1 MSATV
6 ETIDKYILPVV
17 PLRSIAAYPGM
28 PISLELGRK
37 RSITALEEANATT
50 GKLFLIPQKD
60 PNTEHP
66 FAEDL
71 YEIGVIAKIKSVS
84 KTKDN
89 TARVLFECED
99 RAMITNVM
107 QRKGYIAAEGLRKRV
122 ELKENG
128 GVKGEAMLG
137 EAKRIFTRFSELSP
151 ALPDEVKFAVDT
163 VRDPGLL
170 ADFLAANVLTRFESK
185 IKILYEFD
193 PMRRIEMLLFCMEE
207 EITVLEYEADIAR
220 KVRSAIDDNQ
230 RDYYLREQLNV
241 IRDELG
247 MNDDDDDYENRI
259 RAAKLPEEVEA
270 KLLKENGRLLKT
282 PFGSAEGNVIRNY
295 IETCLELPWGK
306 NTTEKKTLKQARKI
320 LDRDHEGIE
329 DVKKRILEYI
339 AVRQMTDT
347 PSTQIICLV
356 GPPGVGKT
364 SVARSIADA
373 LGRKYVRV
381 ALGGIRDEAD
391 IRGHRKTYVGAMPGR
406 IIEAIGRA
414 ETSSPLILL
423 DEIDKLANDFR
434 GDPASALL
442 EVLDSEQNKFFRDH
456 FLELP
461 YDLSDCVFIAT
472 ANDPAGIP
480 APLYDRMEIIELKTY
495 TYAERLAIAKR
506 HLIPKQLKKHG
517 ITSAQLKITDAAINK
532 IIRSYT
538 REAGVRNLER
548 EIANVCRKCAAGI
561 AGGDFEKLTVR
572 PDTLT
577 ELLGPEKLIPESIP
591 AKSTVG
597 LVNGLAYTES
607 GGAMLPIEVALL
619 PGSGKIELTGSLGDV
634 MKESARIA
642 VSFMRSRADIL
653 GIDPDFY
660 KTKDIHIH
668 APEGAVP
675 KDGPSAGIAM
685 CVCLASALTGRP
697 VDRTIAM
704 TGEVSLLGRA
714 IAIGGLKEKTLAAL
728 RAGAKTVII
737 PADNARD
744 MQKLPDEVKNGLR
757 FICVEDADTA
767 IDIALLPAKK
777 AAKAEKTE
785 ESEFSP
791 ISTAKKSY
799 VPLNCAS
806 KNNE

>member
-60 PNTEHP
+60 PDTEHP

-71 YEIGVIAKIKSVS
+71 YEVGVIAKIKSVS
-84 KTKDN
+84 KTKEN

-99 RAMITNVM
+99 RAMITNVI
-107 QRKGYIAAEGLRKRV
+107 QRKGYIAAEGLCKRV
-122 ELKENG
+122 ALKGNG
-128 GVKGEAMLG
+128 GVKAEAMLG
-137 EAKRIFTRFSELSP
+137 EAKNIFSRFAELSP
-151 ALPDEVKFAVDT
+151 MLPDEVKFAVDT

-170 ADFLAANVLTRFESK
+170 ADFLAANALTRFENK

-193 PMRRIEMLLFCMEE
+193 PMRRIEMILYCMEE
-207 EITVLEYEADIAR
+207 EIKVLEYEADIAR

-247 MNDDDDDYENRI
+247 MNDDDDDYEPRI
-259 RAAKLPEEVEA
+259 RDAKLPEEVET
-270 KLLKENGRLLKT
+270 KLLKENVRLMKT
-282 PFGSAEGNVIRNY
+282 PFGSAEGNVLRNY
-295 IETCLELPWGK
+295 IETCLELPWNK
-306 NTTEKKTLKQARKI
+306 TTPERKSLKQARRI

-329 DVKKRILEYI
+329 DVKKRILEYL
-339 AVRQMTDT
+339 AVRELTAK
-347 PSTQIICLV
+347 PASQIICLV

-364 SVARSIADA
+364 SVARSIAEA
-373 LGRKYVRV
+373 VGRKYVRV

-414 ETSSPLILL
+414 GTSNPLILL

-461 YDLSDCVFIAT
+461 YDLSGCMFIAT
-472 ANDPAGIP
+472 ANDPSGIP
-480 APLYDRMEIIELKTY
+480 APLYDRMEVIELKTY
-495 TYAERLAIAKR
+495 TYSERLAIAKR
-506 HLIPKQLKKHG
+506 HLIPKQIEKHG
-517 ITSAQLKITDAAINK
+517 LTSAQLKITDAAVNK
-532 IIRSYT
+532 MIRSYT

-561 AGGDFEKLTVR
+561 VGKEYEKLTVR
-572 PDTLT
+572 PDMLP
-577 ELLGPEKLIPESIP
+577 ELLGPEKLLPETVP
-591 AKSTVG
+591 ASDTVG

-634 MKESARIA
+634 MKESAHIA
-642 VSFMRSRADIL
+642 VSFMRSRAEIL

-685 CVCLASALTGRP
+685 TVCLASALTNRP
-697 VDRTIAM
+697 VDRTVAM
-704 TGEVSLLGRA
+704 TGELSLLGRA

-737 PADNARD
+737 PKDNARD
-744 MQKLPDEVKNGLR
+744 MEKLPDEVKHGLN

-767 IDIALLPAKK
+767 IELALLPAKK
-777 AAKAEKTE
+777 ASKAKKTDEAEFT
-785 ESEFSP
+785 P
-791 ISTAKKSY
+791 IPSANKSY
-799 VPLNCAS
+799 VPLNCLS

>member
-60 PNTEHP
+60 PDTEHP

-71 YEIGVIAKIKSVS
+71 YEVGVIAKIKSVS
-84 KTKDN
+84 KTKEN

-99 RAMITNVM
+99 RAMITNVI

-122 ELKENG
+122 ALKENG
-128 GVKGEAMLG
+128 GVKAEAMMGEA
-137 EAKRIFTRFSELSP
+137 RNIFTRFAELSHG
-151 ALPDEVKFAVDT
+151 LPDEVKFAIDT

-193 PMRRIEMLLFCMEE
+193 PMRRIEMLLYCMEE
-207 EITVLEYEADIAR
+207 EIKVLEYEADIAH
-220 KVRSAIDDNQ
+220 KVRSAIDENQ

-247 MNDDDDDYENRI
+247 MNDDDEDYENVI
-259 RAAKLPEEVEA
+259 RAAHLPDEVEL
-270 KLLKENGRLLKT
+270 KLLKENARLQKT
-282 PFGSAEGNVIRNY
+282 PFGSAEGNVLRNY
-295 IETCLELPWGK
+295 IETCIELPWGRH
-306 NTTEKKTLKQARKI
+306 TYEKKTLKQARRI

-339 AVRQMTDT
+339 AVKQLTDK

-373 LGRKYVRV
+373 LGRRYVRV

-406 IIEAIGRA
+406 IIEAISRA
-414 ETSSPLILL
+414 GTSSPLILL

-442 EVLDSEQNKFFRDH
+442 EVLDSEQNKYFRDH

-506 HLIPKQLKKHG
+506 HLIPKQLEKHG
-517 ITSAQLKITDAAINK
+517 LTSAQLKITDAAINK

-561 AGGDFEKLTVR
+561 VAGEYEKLTVR
-572 PDTLT
+572 PDMLA
-577 ELLGPEKLIPESIP
+577 ELLGPEKLLQETIPQ
-591 AKSTVG
+591 KDTVG

-668 APEGAVP
+668 APDGAVP

-685 CVCLASALTGRP
+685 TVCLASALTGRP
-697 VDRTIAM
+697 VDRTVAM

-737 PADNARD
+737 PKDNARD
-744 MQKLPDEVKNGLR
+744 MEKLPEEVKRGLA
-757 FICVEDADTA
+757 FTCIEDADTA
-767 IDIALLPAKK
+767 IELALLPAKK
-777 AAKAEKTE
+777 AKPAEKDDNA
-785 ESEFSP
+785 EFNP
-791 ISTAKKSY
+791 IPTAKKTY
-799 VPLNCAS
+799 VPLNCSS
-806 KNNE
+806 KINE

>member
-60 PNTEHP
+60 PDTERP

-71 YEIGVIAKIKSVS
+71 YEVGVIAKIKSVS
-84 KTKDN
+84 KTKEN

-99 RAMITNVM
+99 RAMITNVI
-107 QRKGYIAAEGLRKRV
+107 QRKGYIAAEGLCKRV
-122 ELKENG
+122 ALKGG
-128 GVKGEAMLG
+128 GVKAEAMLG
-137 EAKRIFTRFSELSP
+137 EAKNIFARFAELSP
-151 ALPDEVKFAVDT
+151 TLPDEVKFAVDT
-163 VRDPGLL
+163 VKDPGLL

-193 PMRRIEMLLFCMEE
+193 PMRRIEMLLYCMEE
-207 EITVLEYEADIAR
+207 EIKVLEYEADIAR

-247 MNDDDDDYENRI
+247 MNDDDEDYENAI
-259 RAAKLPEEVEA
+259 RAAKLPDEVES
-270 KLLKENGRLLKT
+270 KLLKENARLLKT
-282 PFGSAEGNVIRNY
+282 PFGSAEGNVLRNY
-295 IETCLELPWGK
+295 IETCLELPW
-306 NTTEKKTLKQARKI
+306 NRHTTEKKTLKQARRI

-339 AVRQMTDT
+339 AVKQLTNK

-364 SVARSIADA
+364 SVARSIAEA

-414 ETSSPLILL
+414 GTSSPLILL

-472 ANDPAGIP
+472 ANEPSGIP

-495 TYAERLAIAKR
+495 TYSERLAIAKR
-506 HLIPKQLKKHG
+506 HLIPKQLEKHG
-517 ITSAQLKITDAAINK
+517 LTSAHLKITDAAVNK
-532 IIRSYT
+532 IIRGYT

-561 AGGDFEKLTVR
+561 VAGEYEKLTVR
-572 PDTLT
+572 PDMIGA
-577 ELLGPEKLIPESIP
+577 LLGPEKLLQETIP
-591 AKSTVG
+591 AKDAVG

-642 VSFMRSRADIL
+642 VSFMRSRAEIL

-685 CVCLASALTGRP
+685 TVCLASALTNRP

-737 PADNARD
+737 PKDNARD
-744 MQKLPDEVKNGLR
+744 MEKLPDEVKNGLN

-767 IDIALLPAKK
+767 IELALLPAKRT
-777 AAKAEKTE
+777 ARAEKE
-785 ESEFSP
+785 DASEFAPLPS
-791 ISTAKKSY
+791 AKKSY
-799 VPLNCAS
+799 VPLNCCS

>member
-1 MSATV
+1 RCGTM
-6 ETIDKYILPVV
+6 
-17 PLRSIAAYPGM
+17 R
-28 PISLELGRK
+28 
-37 RSITALEEANATT
+37 ITY
-50 GKLFLIPQKD
+50 D
-60 PNTEHP
+60 
-66 FAEDL
+66 DM
-71 YEIGVIAKIKSVS
+71 
-84 KTKDN
+84 
-89 TARVLFECED
+89 FE
-99 RAMITNVM
+99 
-107 QRKGYIAAEGLRKRV
+107 
-122 ELKENG
+122 
-128 GVKGEAMLG
+128 
-137 EAKRIFTRFSELSP
+137 FSEI
-151 ALPDEVKFAVDT
+151 VIRCNDT
-163 VRDPGLL
+163 VRKGKCSYCP
-170 ADFLAANVLTRFESK
+170 F
-185 IKILYEFD
+185 FD
-193 PMRRIEMLLFCMEE
+193 RC
-207 EITVLEYEADIAR
+207 EI
-220 KVRSAIDDNQ
+220 
-230 RDYYLREQLNV
+230 
-241 IRDELG
+241 
-247 MNDDDDDYENRI
+247 
-259 RAAKLPEEVEA
+259 
-270 KLLKENGRLLKT
+270 
-282 PFGSAEGNVIRNY
+282 
-295 IETCLELPWGK
+295 
-306 NTTEKKTLKQARKI
+306 
-320 LDRDHEGIE
+320 
-329 DVKKRILEYI
+329 
-339 AVRQMTDT
+339 
-347 PSTQIICLV
+347 
-356 GPPGVGKT
+356 
-364 SVARSIADA
+364 
-373 LGRKYVRV
+373 
-381 ALGGIRDEAD
+381 
-391 IRGHRKTYVGAMPGR
+391 RKTYVGAMPGR

-461 YDLSDCVFIAT
+461 YNLSDCVFIAT

>member
-1 MSATV
+1 MSASV
-6 ETIDKYILPVV
+6 ETVDKYILPAV

-28 PISLELGRK
+28 PLSLELGRK
-37 RSITALEEANATT
+37 RSIAAVEEANGTS
-50 GKLFLIPQKD
+50 GKIFLIPQKD

-66 FAEDL
+66 LQDDL
-71 YEIGVIAKIKSVS
+71 YEVGCIAKIKSVS
-84 KTKDN
+84 KSKQGTL
-89 TARVLFECED
+89 RVLFECEE
-99 RAMITNVM
+99 RAMITKVL
-107 QRKGYIAAEGLRKRV
+107 QRRDYIAAEGLAKTV
-122 ELKENG
+122 SVKANG
-128 GVKGEAMLG
+128 GIKGEAMIA
-137 EAKRIFTRFSELSP
+137 EVRKAYARYAELTNNSV
-151 ALPDEVKFAVDT
+151 PDEVKFAVDT
-163 VRDPGLL
+163 VNDPGLL
-170 ADFLAANVLTRFESK
+170 ADFLASNLITRFDSK
-185 IKILYEFD
+185 IKLLYEFD
-193 PMRRIEMLLFCMEE
+193 PMRRIELLLLCMEE
-207 EITVLEYEADIAR
+207 EMKVLEYEVDIAR

-247 MNDDDDDYENRI
+247 MNDDDEDYEQRI
-259 RAAKLPEEVEA
+259 RSAKLPEDVEA
-270 KLLKENGRLLKT
+270 KLLKENSRLMKT
-282 PFGSAEGNVIRNY
+282 PFGSAEGNVLRNY
-295 IETCLELPWGK
+295 IETCLELPWGITSPERK
-306 NTTEKKTLKQARKI
+306 SLKQARRI

-329 DVKKRILEYI
+329 DVKKRILEYL
-339 AVRQMTDT
+339 AVRELTDK
-347 PSTQIICLV
+347 PASQIICLV

-364 SVARSIADA
+364 SVARSIAEA
-373 LGRKYVRV
+373 LNRKYVRV

-406 IIEAIGRA
+406 LIEAIGRA
-414 ETSSPLILL
+414 GACNPLILL

-461 YDLSDCVFIAT
+461 FDLSECMFIAT
-472 ANDPAGIP
+472 ANDPSGIP

-495 TYAERLAIAKR
+495 TYSERLAIAKR
-506 HLIPKQLKKHG
+506 HLIPKQLKRHG
-517 ITSAQLKITDAAINK
+517 LTPAQLKISDAAINK

-548 EIANVCRKCAAGI
+548 EIANLCRKCAAGI
-561 AGGDFEKLTVR
+561 VGGEYEKLSVR
-572 PDTLT
+572 PADLA
-577 ELLGPEKLIPESIP
+577 ELLGPEKLLPESIP
-591 AKSTVG
+591 ERDTVG

-634 MKESARIA
+634 MKESAHIA
-642 VSFMRSRADIL
+642 VSFLRSRAESL
-653 GIDPDFY
+653 EADPDFY

-685 CVCLASALTGRP
+685 TVALASALTGCP
-697 VDRTIAM
+697 VDRTVAM
-704 TGEVSLLGRA
+704 TGEISLLGRA

-737 PADNARD
+737 PKDNVRD

-757 FICVEDADTA
+757 FIPVEDADTA
-767 IDIALLPAKK
+767 LSIALLPKK
-777 AAKAEKTE
+777 EKAERKKDAE
-785 ESEFSP
+785 KGFAP
-791 ISTAKKSY
+791 IPSRGGYA
-799 VPLNCAS
+799 PLNCK

>member
-6 ETIDKYILPVV
+6 ETVDKYILPAV

-37 RSITALEEANATT
+37 RSIAALEEANATT

-60 PNTEHP
+60 PNTERP
-66 FAEDL
+66 FADDL
-71 YEIGVIAKIKSVS
+71 FDVGCIAKIKSVS
-84 KTKDN
+84 KTKEG

-99 RAMITNVM
+99 RAMITNVI
-107 QRKGYIAAEGLRKRV
+107 QRKGYIAAEGLVKKV
-122 ELKENG
+122 ALKSN
-128 GVKGEAMLG
+128 GVKSEALMGEARKAFQRM
-137 EAKRIFTRFSELSP
+137 AELTSG
-151 ALPDEVKFAVDT
+151 LPDEIKFAVDT
-163 VRDPGLL
+163 VKDPGLL
-170 ADFLAANVLTRFESK
+170 ADFIAANALNRFESK

-193 PMRRIEMLLFCMEE
+193 PIRRIEMLLLCMEE
-207 EITVLEYEADIAR
+207 EIKVLEYEADIAR

-247 MNDDDDDYENRI
+247 MNDDDEDYEQRI
-259 RAAKLPEEVEA
+259 RSAKLPEEVES
-270 KLLKENGRLLKT
+270 KLLKENLRLSKT
-282 PFGSAEGNVIRNY
+282 PFGSAEGNVLRNY
-295 IETCLELPWGK
+295 IETCLELPWGV
-306 NTTEKKTLKQARKI
+306 TTPERKSLKQARRI

-329 DVKKRILEYI
+329 DVKKRILEYL
-339 AVRQMTDT
+339 AVRELTDK
-347 PSTQIICLV
+347 PASQIICLV

-364 SVARSIADA
+364 SVARSIAEA
-373 LGRKYVRV
+373 LNRKYVRV

-414 ETSSPLILL
+414 ETSNPLILL

-461 YDLSDCVFIAT
+461 YDLSGCMFIAT
-472 ANDPAGIP
+472 ANDPSGIP

-495 TYAERLAIAKR
+495 TYSERLAIAKH
-506 HLIPKQLKKHG
+506 HLIPKQLEKHG
-517 ITSAQLKITDAAINK
+517 LTSAQLKITDAAINK

-548 EIANVCRKCAAGI
+548 EIGSICRKCAAGI
-561 AGGDFEKLTVR
+561 VSKEYEKLTVK
-572 PDTLT
+572 PDNLA
-577 ELLGPEKLIPESIP
+577 ELLGPEKLIPETVP
-591 AKSTVG
+591 EKDTVG

-619 PGSGKIELTGSLGDV
+619 PGTGKIELTGSLGDV
-634 MKESARIA
+634 MKESAHIA
-642 VSFMRSRADIL
+642 VSFIRSRAEIL

-668 APEGAVP
+668 APEGAIP

-685 CVCLASALTGRP
+685 TVCLASALTNRP
-697 VDRTIAM
+697 VDRTVAM

-714 IAIGGLKEKTLAAL
+714 IAIGGLKEKSLAAL
-728 RAGAKTVII
+728 RAGAKTVLI
-737 PADNARD
+737 PKDNVRD
-744 MQKLPDEVKNGLR
+744 MQRLPDEVKRGIS
-757 FICVEDADTA
+757 FIPVEDADTA
-767 IDIALLPAKK
+767 IEIALLSAAAKK
-777 AAKAEKTE
+777 ERKEEKGETD
-785 ESEFSP
+785 FAP
-791 ISTAKKSY
+791 IPSKKNY
-799 VPLNCAS
+799 VPLNCSA